1 MRSLM
6 FAIAG
11 AALLAASFAVPEV
24 DAACNARGEY
34 CGHPQWASNAFSGK
48 SGKVP
53 ISGSASSS
61 SRRRS
66 R

>member
-11 AALLAASFAVPEV
+11 AALLATSFVVPKA
-24 DAACNARGEY
+24 DAACNARGQY
-34 CGHPQWASNAFSGK
+34 CDLPRWASNAFSGK

-53 ISGSASSS
+53 DPSPSSG

>member
-6 FAIAG
+6 FAIVG
-11 AALLAASFAVPEV
+11 AALLAAIFAVPKV
-24 DAACNARGEY
+24 NAACNARGEY

-53 ISGSASSS
+53 DPSPSSG

>member
-6 FAIAG
+6 FAIVG
-11 AALLAASFAVPEV
+11 AALLAAIFAVPKV

-53 ISGSASSS
+53 DPSPSSG

>member
-1 MRSLM
+1 MRTLM
-6 FAIAG
+6 LVIAA
-11 AALLAASFAVPEV
+11 AALLATMLVGSRA

-34 CGHPQWASNAFSGK
+34 CGRPQWAANAFSGK

-53 ISGSASSS
+53 ISGSTSSS

>member
-1 MRSLM
+1 MRSLI
-6 FAIAG
+6 FAFAG
-11 AALLAASFAVPEV
+11 AALLAMSFGVPKV

-34 CGHPQWASNAFSGK
+34 CGRPQWAANAFSGK

-53 ISGSASSS
+53 VSGSSSSS